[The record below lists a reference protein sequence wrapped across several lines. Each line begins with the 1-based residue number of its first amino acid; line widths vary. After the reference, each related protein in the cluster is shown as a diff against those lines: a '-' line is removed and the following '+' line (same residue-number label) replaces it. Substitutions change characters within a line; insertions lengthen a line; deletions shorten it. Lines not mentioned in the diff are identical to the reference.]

1 VVWSVRQTPQGLT
14 TNMGKV
20 VLAQNLIKKRTFIT
34 EDGRKIKEDENPQE
48 YRLYRSGKKK

>member
-1 VVWSVRQTPQGLT
+1 
-14 TNMGKV
+14 MGKV

-34 EDGRKIKEDENPQE
+34 QSGKRIQEEEQPQE